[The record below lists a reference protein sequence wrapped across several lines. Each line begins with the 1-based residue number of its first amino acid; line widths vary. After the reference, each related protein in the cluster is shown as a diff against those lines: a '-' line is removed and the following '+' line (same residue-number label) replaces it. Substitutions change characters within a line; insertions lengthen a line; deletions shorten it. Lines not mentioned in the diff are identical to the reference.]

1 MFLHNS
7 VIIENF
13 KNVVFE
19 SFMQAFLDSKVLL
32 NVLKYIKKM

>member
-7 VIIENF
+7 VIIEKF

-19 SFMQAFLDSKVLL
+19 SFMLAFLDSKVLL
-32 NVLKYIKKM
+32 NVLKYINKM